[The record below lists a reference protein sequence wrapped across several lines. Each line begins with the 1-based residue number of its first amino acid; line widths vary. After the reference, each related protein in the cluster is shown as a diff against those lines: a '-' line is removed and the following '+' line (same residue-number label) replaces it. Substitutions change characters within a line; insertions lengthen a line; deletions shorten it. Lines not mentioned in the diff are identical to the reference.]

1 MFWGML
7 FGLSGASLQALSYLF
22 SRHYL
27 TKHGTPIKMMLASQ
41 LMLGIVSALALPFLD
56 FDFWQLKLLWPLLLV
71 TLAFLFGQVF
81 FLRAL
86 TLIESSRMSS
96 IIGLKLIFVPLFL
109 YLFFDYVF
117 NWGQIIALVLA
128 VAATLLMNYH
138 TGGRFHWSGMGCS
151 VIAVVLF
158 AWSDIGI
165 KFLIKEIDP
174 DHFVRAG
181 LIGILMNNVTVVVL
195 LLPMYFKYRLNRTDF
210 TMTAGFTGCWGFGLF
225 CLFVSFGFV
234 GPVFGNVLQSVRGP
248 VGLVLGIAAARLG
261 MQHLELRNP
270 AIVWV
275 QRGIAALLMF
285 GAVVLYAVF
294 AK

>member
-1 MFWGML
+1 M
-7 FGLSGASLQALSYLF
+7 F

-27 TKHGTPIKMMLASQ
+27 TQYGSPIKMMLASQ
-41 LMLGIVSALALPFLD
+41 LMLGVLSAFALPFLR
-56 FDFWQLKLLWPLLLV
+56 FNVWQLKLLGPLLLV
-71 TLAFLFGQVF
+71 TLSFLVGQVF

-109 YLFFDYVF
+109 YLFFGYVF
-117 NWGQIIALVLA
+117 NLGQITALALA

-151 VIAVVLF
+151 VIAVIFF

-174 DHFVRAG
+174 EHFVRAG

-195 LLPMYFKYRLNRTDF
+195 LLPWYFKYKLCRNDF
-210 TMTAGFTGCWGFGLF
+210 KMTAAFTGCWGFGLF

-248 VGLVLGIAAARLG
+248 VGLVLGIAAAHFG

-270 AIVWV
+270 AIVWI
-275 QRGIAALLMF
+275 RRALAALFMF
-285 GAVVLYAVF
+285 LAVVLYAVY